1 MSTGFLNGT
10 LGNQQA
16 DDKPWKGLSIM
27 TESPV
32 PLDTIQGYCPPTAV
46 QYSVFL
52 SNKVGKMLDLTEI
65 FDEAPVSMCA
75 ISVHEAS
82 DHAVVRL
89 ITNNALEAR
98 KTLKENH
105 FPFSEHEVLVVELS
119 EGHSLSKLCLYLL
132 GAEINIAFAYPLMHS
147 SSDSPAIAI
156 AVDDPT
162 LAGQILRRKGFKMLG
177 ECDLPY

>member
-1 MSTGFLNGT
+1 MN
-10 LGNQQA
+10 
-16 DDKPWKGLSIM
+16 
-27 TESPV
+27 ESPI
-32 PLDTIQGYCPPTAV
+32 PLDTTQGYCPPTAV
-46 QYSVFL
+46 QFSVFL
-52 SNKVGKMLDLTEI
+52 SNKVGKMLDLTEN
-65 FDEAPVSMCA
+65 FDEAAVSLCA

-89 ITNNALEAR
+89 ITNNAFEAR
-98 KTLKENH
+98 KLLKEDN
-105 FPFSEHEVLVVELS
+105 FPFSEHEVLVVEISGGLT
-119 EGHSLSKLCLYLL
+119 LSKLCLYLL
-132 GAEINIAFAYPLMHS
+132 GAEINIAFAYPLMHN

>member
-1 MSTGFLNGT
+1 
-10 LGNQQA
+10 
-16 DDKPWKGLSIM
+16 M
-27 TESPV
+27 TESPI
-32 PLDTIQGYCPPTAV
+32 PLDTTQGYCPPTAV
-46 QYSVFL
+46 QFSVFL

-65 FDEAPVSMCA
+65 FDEATVSLCA

-89 ITNNALEAR
+89 ITNDAKEAR
-98 KTLKENH
+98 KILKANN

-119 EGHSLSKLCLYLL
+119 EGHSLSRMCLYLL
-132 GAEINIAFAYPLMHS
+132 GAEINIAFAYPMMHS
-147 SSDSPAIAI
+147 SSDASAIAI

-177 ECDLPY
+177 ECDLSY

>member
-1 MSTGFLNGT
+1 MN
-10 LGNQQA
+10 
-16 DDKPWKGLSIM
+16 D
-27 TESPV
+27 SPI
-32 PLDTIQGYCPPTAV
+32 PLDTTQGYCPPTAV
-46 QYSVFL
+46 QFSVFL
-52 SNKVGKMLDLTEI
+52 SNKVGKMLDLTEN
-65 FDEAPVSMCA
+65 FEEATVSLCA

-89 ITNNALEAR
+89 ISNDATEAR
-98 KTLKENH
+98 RMLKENC

-119 EGHSLSKLCLYLL
+119 DGHTLSKLCLYLL
-132 GAEINIAFAYPLMHS
+132 GAEINIAFAYPLMHN

>member
-1 MSTGFLNGT
+1 MN
-10 LGNQQA
+10 
-16 DDKPWKGLSIM
+16 D
-27 TESPV
+27 SPI
-32 PLDTIQGYCPPTAV
+32 PLDTTQGYCPPTAV
-46 QYSVFL
+46 QFSVFL
-52 SNKVGKMLDLTEI
+52 SNKVGKMLDLTEN
-65 FDEAPVSMCA
+65 FEEATVSLCA

-89 ITNNALEAR
+89 ISNDATEAR
-98 KTLKENH
+98 RMLKENC

-119 EGHSLSKLCLYLL
+119 DGHTLSKLCLYLL
-132 GAEINIAFAYPLMHS
+132 GAEINIAFAYPLMHN
-147 SSDSPAIAI
+147 SSDSPSIAI